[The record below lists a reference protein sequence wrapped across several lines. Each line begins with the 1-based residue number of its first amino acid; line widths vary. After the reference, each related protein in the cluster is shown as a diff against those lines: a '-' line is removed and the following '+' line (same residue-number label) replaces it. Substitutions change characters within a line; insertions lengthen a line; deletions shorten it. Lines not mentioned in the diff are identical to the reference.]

1 MPTNGATRTLKIVTE
16 KVINNRTI
24 DDTQGRVQ
32 QRVQDLDGVV
42 RRAVPVLAQVDK
54 KRKK

>member
-32 QRVQDLDGVV
+32 QRVQDLDEVV